1 MSVTEQ
7 MILHA
12 QEFNVRIN
20 QLEQLEIINHRELLG
35 LVIDLMD
42 KVAVVEIRLREIH
55 SNEMA

>member
-20 QLEQLEIINHRELLG
+20 QLEQLEIINHKELLG

-42 KVAVVEIRLREIH
+42 KVAVLEIRLREIH
-55 SNEMA
+55 SNEMS

>member
-20 QLEQLEIINHRELLG
+20 QLEQLEIINHKELLG